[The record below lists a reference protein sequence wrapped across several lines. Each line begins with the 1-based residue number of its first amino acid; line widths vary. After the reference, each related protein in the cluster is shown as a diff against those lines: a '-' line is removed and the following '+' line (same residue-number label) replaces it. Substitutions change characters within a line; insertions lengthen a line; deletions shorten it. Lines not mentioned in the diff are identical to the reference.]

1 MFVELRDD
9 IFPAKKLVSLSDFLG
24 TSVNDLKSFLS
35 GGIGKSLFLF
45 VLNLS
50 ATWLLHSF
58 ILII

>member
-9 IFPAKKLVSLSDFLG
+9 IFPAEKLVSLSDFLG

-50 ATWLLHSF
+50 AT
-58 ILII
+58 